1 MYPVTQQRFTLV
13 DRSRPTPPNGSY
25 PGAPSRTL
33 VTVVSL
39 PVGAPGPLPLVVFS
53 TGIGG
58 TATNYE
64 GLYRH
69 WVEAGYAVAA
79 PEFPLSRADAPGGT
93 TAADIGSQPGDVRF
107 VLRRLLAMSGR
118 RRGPLAG
125 QLDPNR
131 VALVGKSLGAITT
144 LSAAYQVK
152 DHERR
157 ERAVISLTGAAPTA
171 GFFTGIRVPLLLV
184 HGDADR
190 TVAYSQS
197 VAIYRNAEP
206 PKYLVTLFGQDHG
219 GAFDGE
225 DVPAGRVV
233 VRVTLDFLDAYVR
246 QDRLALGR
254 LTRHGTVPRV
264 AALQST
270 PG

>member
-1 MYPVTQQRFTLV
+1 VYPVAQQTFTLV
-13 DRSRPTPPNGSY
+13 DRSRPTPANGTY

-39 PVGAPGPLPLVVFS
+39 PVGATGPLPLVVFS

-58 TATNYE
+58 TATNYQ

-79 PEFPLSRADAPGGT
+79 PNFPLSRAGAPGGT
-93 TAADIGSQPGDVRF
+93 TANDIGSQPGDVRF
-107 VLRRLLAMSGR
+107 VLRRLLAMSGS

-125 QLDPNR
+125 RLDPGR

-144 LSAAYQVK
+144 LTAAYRVQ

-157 ERAVISLTGAAPTA
+157 ERAVISLTGAAPAT
-171 GFFTGIRVPLLLV
+171 GFFTGIDVPLLLV

-190 TVAYSQS
+190 TVPYGQS
-197 VAIYRNAEP
+197 AAIYQHAEP

-219 GAFDGE
+219 GAFNGE
-225 DVPAGRVV
+225 DIPAGRVV

-246 QDRLALGR
+246 EDPNAPGR
-254 LTRHGTVPRV
+254 LVRHGTVPRI
-264 AALQST
+264 AALQAT
-270 PG
+270 PS